1 MAKISGKASRRIA
14 KDKDRIS
21 KIAKWLLVVLCVQ
34 FIIYL
39 FLLNIIP
46 FSNDKNG
53 DGSITDE
60 EINSFYTEIWYRS
73 KGAGPSQETDNGMQ
87 FIHTYNILFLVVEI
101 GLCMYYMVVI
111 MEEYEGSLQERIK
124 QFFHENKGLFFLFLF
139 MTWTFISS
147 LCAYDKFRS
156 FIGCYN
162 LRDGYVSFMFYGSV
176 LTCVLLLGKN
186 SDKSKRLVTNIFLV
200 TATIIAILTLVDY
213 YALASGKPVI
223 GSIPIVQRYLLSLTN
238 ITASVFNNSNHYGYF
253 LSIAVI
259 VAAAMFVKTE
269 IPSYENKKSFW
280 IALTSKVLYAISFC
294 VMAYMLILN
303 DTFGS
308 YLGVMLG
315 LVFMFITSLIMKK
328 DFIKTVIVVAVFV
341 VLSIYVQNAEGIFV
355 ARRNFENTTNDIL
368 KIVGIYTNRGNSEN
382 IENSAGIEETGEN
395 TGNNTPATTNA
406 TSSTDVAAAGSGR
419 YTLWKNTVKIIM
431 GESDE
436 TITGKIKTFFLGK
449 GLENLIYTL
458 KNENG
463 DSEGRSHSLL
473 FQLAGTTGVPGAI
486 LYFLGIGW
494 IFISNLKNI
503 KKWDAFS
510 YMGMA
515 VIVSYII
522 SSMTGNSGFYT
533 SGYFYIFVGFV
544 ILGMMELRD
553 KESKDLRIKTGKNK

>member
-1 MAKISGKASRRIA
+1 MSKTNGKASRRIA

-21 KIAKWLLVVLCVQ
+21 KIAQWLLVALCVQ

-46 FSNDKNG
+46 FSKDIDG
-53 DGSITDE
+53 DGSISYPE
-60 EINSFYTEIWYRS
+60 VNSFYTEIWYRS
-73 KGAGPSQETDNGMQ
+73 KGAGPSQELDNGMQ
-87 FIHTYNILFLVVEI
+87 FIHTYNIIFLLAEI
-101 GLCMYYMVVI
+101 GLCLYYMVVI
-111 MEEYEGSLQERIK
+111 MEEYQGNLKERIK

-139 MTWTFISS
+139 KTWTFISS

-162 LRDGYVSFMFYGSV
+162 LRDGYISFMFYGSV
-176 LTCVLLLGKN
+176 LTCILLLGKKN
-186 SDKSKRLVTNIFLV
+186 EKSKKLITNIFLI
-200 TATIIAILTLVDY
+200 TATIIAVLTLVDY
-213 YALASGKPVI
+213 YALASEQEVI
-223 GSIPIVQRYLLSLTN
+223 GTLPIVQRYGLSLGN

-269 IPSYENKKSFW
+269 LPSNENQNSYW
-280 IALTSKVLYAISFC
+280 MACISQILYVISFA

-315 LVFMFITSLIMKK
+315 LAFMLIASLITRT
-328 DFIKTVIVVAVFV
+328 DIVKTAIVVIIFAS
-341 VLSIYVQNAEGIFV
+341 LSGYVQNAEGVFV

-368 KIVGIYTNRGNSEN
+368 KIVGISAHESNEENVESSEEIAETETN
-382 IENSAGIEETGEN
+382 
-395 TGNNTPATTNA
+395 
-406 TSSTDVAAAGSGR
+406 TDVAAAGSGR
-419 YTLWKNTVKIIM
+419 YTLWKNTAKIIM

-436 TITGKIKTFFLGK
+436 TTGEKIKTFFFGK

-473 FQLAGTTGVPGAI
+473 FQLAGTTGVPGAV

-494 IFISNLKNI
+494 IFISNLKNM

-510 YMGMA
+510 YTGMA

-544 ILGMMELRD
+544 VLQMMEFSEAKD
-553 KESKDLRIKTGKNK
+553 KDKGIKLIKNK